1 MDQSA
6 LNFALAATS
15 ALLGWL
21 GKTVWQN
28 VRELTDDLGHLREE
42 IAKDYIRKDDFYRVA
57 DRLFEKLDL
66 IFEKLDNKQ
75 DK

>member
-1 MDQSA
+1 
-6 LNFALAATS
+6 
-15 ALLGWL
+15 
-21 GKTVWQN
+21 VWQN

-42 IAKDYIRKDDFYRVA
+42 IAKDYVRKDDFYRVA
-57 DRLFEKLDL
+57 DRLFDKLDL

>member
-6 LNFALAATS
+6 LNFALAGTS

-42 IAKDYIRKDDFYRVA
+42 IAKHYVLKDDFHRVA

>member
-6 LNFALAATS
+6 LNFSLAATS

-42 IAKDYIRKDDFYRVA
+42 IAKDYVLKDDFYRVA
-57 DRLFEKLDL
+57 DRLFDKLDL